1 MMASALVAPPRD
13 SGPYTW
19 VWTTFLPSRM
29 AASARMIPARMTPWP
44 PSPLIRTSYLIGVSD
59 ALAST
64 FPSRPSRVP
73 ASQRPSFQA
82 LRPSLRFRNDPII
95 GFGVLWARRLVDHPG
110 RQRRLCQR
118 LEHFGRRPPGD
129 KGSARGLHQ
138 AAGIEVR
145 LDVAVRRRGGKEGL
159 RRGRG
164 QLPPR
169 HPVDLVVEEEAGEID
184 IPPRRMDQGVAGECA
199 AVSLSGDDHYGA

>member
-1 MMASALVAPPRD
+1 MMASALVAPPRG

-29 AASARMIPARMTPWP
+29 AASARMIPARMTPWA
-44 PSPLIRTSYLIGVSD
+44 PSPRIRTSYLICVSD

-64 FPSRPSRVP
+64 FPSRPARVP

-95 GFGVLWARRLVDHPG
+95 GFGGLWARRLVDHPG

-118 LEHFGRRPPGD
+118 LEHFGRGPQLLPPTLNLRTGGQDLDEQEPLVLDPLGDELLQGNRPVHRPPGD

-159 RRGRG
+159 
-164 QLPPR
+164 
-169 HPVDLVVEEEAGEID
+169 
-184 IPPRRMDQGVAGECA
+184 
-199 AVSLSGDDHYGA
+199 